1 MSYDS
6 YDFNFQDSEWQV
18 DIYIGLLPS
27 SFGGSW
33 VTTNFGNFWRL
44 HVGFYITE
52 FQFMKLCFLLE
63 NTNYLTFK
71 TVLDLSIWQR

>member
-1 MSYDS
+1 MLYDS

-33 VTTNFGNFWRL
+33 VTDNLVISEGS
-44 HVGFYITE
+44 V
-52 FQFMKLCFLLE
+52 
-63 NTNYLTFK
+63 
-71 TVLDLSIWQR
+71 